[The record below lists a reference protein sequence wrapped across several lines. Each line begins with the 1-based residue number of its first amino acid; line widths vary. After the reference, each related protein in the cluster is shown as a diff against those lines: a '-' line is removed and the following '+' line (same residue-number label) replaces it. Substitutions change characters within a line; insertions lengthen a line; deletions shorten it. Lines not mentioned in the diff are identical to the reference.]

1 VTLGELRSSGDK
13 PVAAAQ
19 SFPRLIQWWRLSM
32 QVHNR
37 DVFPTQDI
45 QQLYGPI
52 EPIVTN
58 ELVDRPFSAHETEAT
73 RMKRQYHRRGRIAL
87 LLVLLSAM
95 FTLAEA
101 LILPD
106 FYGDHLV
113 SILFVICAV
122 IGLVIQIHLI
132 WKKKKQSWLLHRFAA
147 ERLRSIKFQAY
158 PLALHASSTPDLQTR
173 VNAFYTAEVARLQ
186 MELNAGYSV
195 LSRFSPR
202 KAVAKLPPPAASA
215 PDPQIIS
222 AAQNAYRELR
232 LNYQIRFATGE
243 IQLLQEKQRIGYT
256 SSDVLY
262 LFGAGLTAA
271 ALACKVLSPSAAN
284 VSDWIDFS
292 AVTAFMLSL
301 FKAILD
307 NASLAETSKARYED
321 YVRALEDSDAE
332 LIPADGGFSEQ
343 VRRIERVALEELAHF
358 CQAGSQISYR
368 L

>member
-1 VTLGELRSSGDK
+1 
-13 PVAAAQ
+13 
-19 SFPRLIQWWRLSM
+19 M

-37 DVFPTQDI
+37 DVFPTPEI
-45 QQLYGPI
+45 KQLYSPI

-58 ELVDRPFSAHETEAT
+58 ELVDKPFSAHEEEAT
-73 RMKRQYHRRGRIAL
+73 RMKRQYHRRGRFAL
-87 LLVLLSAM
+87 LLVLFSVL

-101 LILPD
+101 LVLPD
-106 FYGDHLV
+106 FYGEHQL
-113 SILFVICAV
+113 SILLVICAV
-122 IGLVIQIHLI
+122 IGLAIQIHLI
-132 WKKKKQSWLLHRFAA
+132 KKKKKQSWLLHRFAA

-158 PLALHASSTPDLQTR
+158 PLALQATSTPDLQTK
-173 VNAFYTAEVARLQ
+173 VNAFYTEEVAHLQ
-186 MELNAGYSV
+186 TELNAGYAV

-202 KAVAKLPPPAASA
+202 KAVAKLPPPAGST
-215 PDPQIIS
+215 PSPEIIS

-232 LNYQIRFATGE
+232 LDYQIHFATGE
-243 IQLLQEKQRIGYT
+243 IQLLQEKQRVGYT

-262 LFGAGLTAA
+262 LLGAGLTAA
-271 ALACKVLSPSAAN
+271 ALACKVFFPSAAN
-284 VSDWIDFS
+284 ASDWIDFS

-332 LIPADGGFSEQ
+332 LTSAAGIFSDR
-343 VRRIERVALEELAHF
+343 VPIIERVALEELSHF
-358 CQAGSQISYR
+358 CQSASQISYR